1 MDAYFEVGDEPITFE
16 LGEDNPR
23 NREGREAQERA
34 WALRQEKIDARVHYS
49 IREALQN
56 QRPIIQKNLDDFVI
70 ARALAG
76 ASLDKTSRIHALSPE
91 LVALIVEAMSPGSG
105 VLRGAAAHRRS
116 LHRRRRRQR
125 RPPAATGAS
134 AAFRVCARVRPLSAA
149 EATAGEYSSVETL
162 PAARKLLAHFA
173 KLARSGR
180 RLSMLHRWHELDAVF
195 GADADAADV
204 DAAVLAPL
212 LDRAVSG
219 DGDATVV
226 LFGQTGSGKTFT
238 LMQFLRAVQA
248 RLDEVAAEVDAPA
261 EALSQLKVETPPPPE
276 QENDEGNAK
285 VETTP
290 PLAAGSVAVTF
301 YEVGVGGCCDLL
313 NARAKVTLRADAEEV
328 VHARG
333 ARRAVVASGA
343 ALKALLADALALRS
357 TVATQAN
364 PISSRSHAICC
375 IEWGGGGRTL
385 RLVDLAGSER
395 NYETLQMS
403 SRAFLRESA
412 EINKGLM
419 ALKDCFRASA
429 TKRAAAAADGAAG
442 GGGAAAAR
450 VPYRASMLTRVLR
463 GCFEDGDHHTAVIAA
478 VAPGAA
484 SVPHTMNSLEHVL
497 LMNPS
502 LSSHSIEAEVPM
514 TLGQKSYEGTPPH
527 AWTTAQLTE
536 WLATADGGRFAQVAL
551 PPDIDGAAL
560 LAMPARALSGLVES
574 SFVEGR
580 ADGAGW
586 YVSEQA
592 KIATALFRALRDAQ
606 SNGPLRG
613 GKADAAATARR
624 MRAQRQRDAEAAAA
638 AAAAEEE
645 SAPIASPVPTPAAVA
660 MAAQAQAAAAD
671 ASADDDE
678 AQ

>member
-1 MDAYFEVGDEPITFE
+1 MDAYFEVTDEPITFE

-105 VLRGAAAHRRS
+105 VCVAPLLQEEFASPAAAPAPA
-116 LHRRRRRQR
+116 
-125 RPPAATGAS
+125 PPATGAS

-149 EATAGEYSSVETL
+149 EAAAGEYSSVETL

-442 GGGAAAAR
+442 GGGGAAAAR

-463 GCFEDGDHHTAVIAA
+463 GCFEDGDHHTAVVAA

-660 MAAQAQAAAAD
+660 MAAQAEAAAEE

>member
-56 QRPIIQKNLDDFVI
+56 QRPIFQKNLDDFAI

-76 ASLDKTSRIHALSPE
+76 ASLDKTSRLHALSPE

-105 VLRGAAAHRRS
+105 VCVAPLLQEEFASPAAA
-116 LHRRRRRQR
+116 
-125 RPPAATGAS
+125 PAPAAITAGAS

-180 RLSMLHRWHELDAVF
+180 RLSMLHRWHDLDAVF

-248 RLDEVAAEVDAPA
+248 RLDVVAAEVDAPA

-285 VETTP
+285 VETTATT

-301 YEVGVGGCCDLL
+301 YEVGVGGCCD
-313 NARAKVTLRADAEEV
+313 
-328 VHARG
+328 
-333 ARRAVVASGA
+333 
-343 ALKALLADALALRS
+343 
-357 TVATQAN
+357 
-364 PISSRSHAICC
+364 
-375 IEWGGGGRTL
+375 
-385 RLVDLAGSER
+385 
-395 NYETLQMS
+395 
-403 SRAFLRESA
+403 
-412 EINKGLM
+412 
-419 ALKDCFRASA
+419 
-429 TKRAAAAADGAAG
+429 
-442 GGGAAAAR
+442 
-450 VPYRASMLTRVLR
+450 
-463 GCFEDGDHHTAVIAA
+463 
-478 VAPGAA
+478 
-484 SVPHTMNSLEHVL
+484 
-497 LMNPS
+497 
-502 LSSHSIEAEVPM
+502 
-514 TLGQKSYEGTPPH
+514 
-527 AWTTAQLTE
+527 
-536 WLATADGGRFAQVAL
+536 
-551 PPDIDGAAL
+551 
-560 LAMPARALSGLVES
+560 
-574 SFVEGR
+574 
-580 ADGAGW
+580 
-586 YVSEQA
+586 
-592 KIATALFRALRDAQ
+592 
-606 SNGPLRG
+606 
-613 GKADAAATARR
+613 
-624 MRAQRQRDAEAAAA
+624 
-638 AAAAEEE
+638 
-645 SAPIASPVPTPAAVA
+645 
-660 MAAQAQAAAAD
+660 
-671 ASADDDE
+671 
-678 AQ
+678 